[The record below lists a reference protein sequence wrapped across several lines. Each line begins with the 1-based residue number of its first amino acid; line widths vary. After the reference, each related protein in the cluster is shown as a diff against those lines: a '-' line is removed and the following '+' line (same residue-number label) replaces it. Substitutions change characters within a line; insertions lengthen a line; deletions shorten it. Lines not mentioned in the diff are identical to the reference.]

1 MNYPNILDQL
11 KGYKDA
17 DQYVRLNINKAI
29 KELKE
34 YYPNCDSAQSL
45 NGIIGG
51 KNENYNVSVMNCES
65 HIDYY
70 LKWKDGHYA
79 KYLKDT
85 QVSWHRTSKS
95 LYEVLQDLF
104 LEEFISAY
112 LSRTYFKKHN
122 IR

>member
-1 MNYPNILDQL
+1 MSYPSILNQL
-11 KGYKDA
+11 KGYSDA
-17 DQYVRLNINKAI
+17 DKYVKANINTAI
-29 KELKE
+29 QKLSV
-34 YYPNCDSAQSL
+34 YYPKCDSSQSL

-51 KNENYNVSVMNCES
+51 KNETHNVNVMNCKS

-79 KYLKDT
+79 KYLEDT

-104 LEEFISAY
+104 LEEFISVY

-122 IR
+122 IK